1 MTPSSFDG
9 FSRSIYYPKM
19 KMQVTAQYI

>member
-19 KMQVTAQYI
+19 KMQGMAQYI